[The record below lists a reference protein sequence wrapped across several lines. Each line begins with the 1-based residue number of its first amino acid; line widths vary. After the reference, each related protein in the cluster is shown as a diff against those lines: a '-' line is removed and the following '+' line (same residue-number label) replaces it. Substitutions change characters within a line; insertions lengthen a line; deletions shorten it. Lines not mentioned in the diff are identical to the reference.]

1 MGVKIIVCAKKI
13 VVGIPSTC
21 ICENSKYLKSTSLTE
36 CHEIIIVMN
45 NVSTKKTIAT
55 NATRTAS
62 VNHYSI
68 KVRDFHIRNHITV
81 DNYYYLL
88 WLCKTKKYNIKWKIM
103 N

>member
-1 MGVKIIVCAKKI
+1 MNVKIIKKDYNRN
-13 VVGIPSTC
+13 PSAY
-21 ICENSKYLKSTSLTE
+21 ICEKSKYLKSTSVTE
-36 CHEIIIVMN
+36 CDEIIIVMN

-62 VNHYSI
+62 VNYYSI

-88 WLCKTKKYNIKWKIM
+88 
-103 N
+103 